1 MPKEAIAMVFKD
13 TKEPFVAQAIKIPA
27 LAQGEVLVRTTYATI
42 CTSDLHTFYGRRS
55 GPTPSILGHEIIG
68 KVVHLAEG
76 GVNDYYGD
84 PLRIGD
90 RITWAVYAHDSS
102 CRMSKKGIPQK
113 SENLY
118 KYGHEALS
126 NESTLN
132 GGFSTHCLLKS
143 GSTIFKIPDSLSSPE
158 AAPLNCT
165 HATVAGALRLAGGL
179 SGKRVLISGVGML
192 GLSACAMAR
201 EEGAYQV
208 IASDLK
214 ERKLQHA
221 LLFGADQYFFA
232 NVSTADLKKDVAGE
246 DGVDVVIETSGAPTA
261 IEKCLNSLGIGG
273 TIVLVGSVFPQR
285 NISLNAE
292 TIVRKLLSI
301 RGLHNYIPEDLAH
314 AIRFLAKTHQHY
326 PFQNLVGKE
335 FPLNQLDMAFKT
347 GNQGTYYRIG
357 VQTNK

>member
-13 TKEPFVAQAIKIPA
+13 TKEPFVPQSIKIPA

-68 KVVHLAEG
+68 KVVHLAES
-76 GVNDYYGD
+76 GVNDYYGE

-90 RITWAVYAHDSS
+90 RITWAVYAHDSG

-113 SENLY
+113 SESLY
-118 KYGHEALS
+118 KYGHEAVS
-126 NESTLN
+126 DESTLN
-132 GGFSTHCLLKS
+132 GGFATHCLLKS
-143 GSTIFKIPDSLSSPE
+143 GSTIFKIPDSLSSSE

-165 HATVAGALRLAGGL
+165 HATVAGAIRLAGGL
-179 SGKRVLISGVGML
+179 SGKRVLIGGVGML
-192 GLSACAMAR
+192 GLSACAIAK

-208 IASDLK
+208 IASDIE

-221 LLFGADQYFFA
+221 QRFGADRCFLA
-232 NVSTADLKKDVAGE
+232 NVSTADLRKDVVGE
-246 DGVDVVIETSGAPTA
+246 DGVDVVIETSGSPAA
-261 IEKCLNSLGIGG
+261 IEQYLNLLGIGG
-273 TIVLVGSVFPQR
+273 TIVLVGSVFSQR

-301 RGLHNYIPEDLAH
+301 KGLHNYIPEDLAY
-314 AIRFLAKTHQHY
+314 AIQFLAKSHQRY
-326 PFQNLVGKE
+326 PFQDLVGKE
-335 FPLNQLDMAFKT
+335 FPLNQLDVAFET
-347 GNQGTYYRIG
+347 GNQGTYYRVGI
-357 VQTNK
+357 QTNQ